1 MKKKLLVL
9 SYGRVCSHPTKQTRS
24 FGVHFITALAVLLC
38 YAIATASAQ
47 DVDPNRNRSYN
58 IVLNNVQYTHHN
70 EKMSAGDAVG
80 AVLTGVLTGQTS
92 VEATKYESDVK
103 GAIIKGLSG
112 AHRFHYND
120 GLVHISDV
128 TEEGNIAV
136 NALITNINASS
147 STRTWKDKDDK
158 VHVDTYYRGEVEAVL
173 TLKDIKTGEVIANPT
188 VSGRG
193 SGTSTFSTSDKAV
206 KHAIDMLSGNIT
218 RWLNDYRP
226 ITANF
231 IQAGAVKKD
240 KQKELFI
247 DFGSREGAYPGM
259 HMGIYQLYTI
269 KGKQGKSQLG
279 KLKIEEVA
287 GEDISRCKVTKGSK
301 DVKEAIDNGRK
312 LVVMSLD

>member
-1 MKKKLLVL
+1 MKKNLLAAFL
-9 SYGRVCSHPTKQTRS
+9 CCTI
-24 FGVHFITALAVLLC
+24 IT
-38 YAIATASAQ
+38 TSAQ
-47 DVDPNRNRSYN
+47 EVAPDRNCTYN

-70 EKMSAGDAVG
+70 DKMSVGDAVG

-92 VEATKYESDVK
+92 VEATKYEDDVK

-120 GLVHISDV
+120 GLIHVSDV
-128 TEEGNIAV
+128 VEEGNIAV

-147 STRTWKDKDDK
+147 SSRTWKDKEDK

-188 VSGRG
+188 VKGLG
-193 SGTSTFSTSDKAV
+193 SSTSMFSTSDQAV
-206 KHAIDMLSGNIT
+206 KHAIGMLSGSIT
-218 RWLNDYRP
+218 RWLNNYKP

-231 IQAGAVKKD
+231 VEAGAAKKD
-240 KQKELFI
+240 KQKEVFI
-247 DFGSREGAYPGM
+247 DYGSREGAYKGM
-259 HMGIYQLYTI
+259 HMGIYHLYTI
-269 KGKQGKSQLG
+269 KGKPGKSMLG

-287 GEDISRCKVTKGSK
+287 GEDLSRCKVTSGGK
-301 DVKEAIDNGRK
+301 DVKEAIDDGQT

>member
-1 MKKKLLVL
+1 MKKNLLTL
-9 SYGRVCSHPTKQTRS
+9 
-24 FGVHFITALAVLLC
+24 TALLC
-38 YAIATASAQ
+38 CTIITTSAQ
-47 DVDPNRNRSYN
+47 EVAPDRNRTYN

-70 EKMSAGDAVG
+70 DKMSVGDAVG

-92 VEATKYESDVK
+92 VEATKYEDDVK

-120 GLVHISDV
+120 GLIHVSDV
-128 TEEGNIAV
+128 VEEGNIAV

-147 STRTWKDKDDK
+147 SSRTWKDKEDK

-188 VSGRG
+188 VKGLG
-193 SGTSTFSTSDKAV
+193 SSTSMFSTSDQAV
-206 KHAIDMLSGNIT
+206 KHAIGMLSGSIT
-218 RWLNDYRP
+218 RWLNNYKP

-231 IQAGAVKKD
+231 VEAGAAKKD
-240 KQKELFI
+240 KQKEVFI
-247 DFGSREGAYPGM
+247 DYGSREGAYKGM
-259 HMGIYQLYTI
+259 HMGIYHLYTI
-269 KGKQGKSQLG
+269 KGKPGKSMLG

-287 GEDISRCKVTKGSK
+287 GEDLSRCKVTSGGK
-301 DVKEAIDNGRK
+301 DVKEAIDDGQT

>member
-1 MKKKLLVL
+1 MKKNFLAAFL
-9 SYGRVCSHPTKQTRS
+9 CCTI
-24 FGVHFITALAVLLC
+24 IT
-38 YAIATASAQ
+38 TSAQ
-47 DVDPNRNRSYN
+47 EVAPDRNRTYN

-70 EKMSAGDAVG
+70 DKMSAGDAIG

-92 VEATKYESDVK
+92 VEATKYEDDVK

-120 GLVHISDV
+120 GLIHVSDV
-128 TEEGNIAV
+128 VEEGNIAV

-147 STRTWKDKDDK
+147 SSRTWKDKEDK

-188 VSGRG
+188 VKGLG
-193 SGTSTFSTSDKAV
+193 SSTSMFSTSDQAV
-206 KHAIDMLSGNIT
+206 KHAIGMLSGSIT
-218 RWLNDYRP
+218 RWLNNYKP

-231 IQAGAVKKD
+231 VEAGAAKKD
-240 KQKELFI
+240 KQKEVFI
-247 DFGSREGAYPGM
+247 DYGSREGAYKGM
-259 HMGIYQLYTI
+259 HMGIYHLYTI
-269 KGKQGKSQLG
+269 KGKPGKSMLG

-287 GEDISRCKVTKGSK
+287 GEDLSRCKVTSGGK
-301 DVKEAIDNGRK
+301 DVKEAIDDGQT

>member
-1 MKKKLLVL
+1 MTL
-9 SYGRVCSHPTKQTRS
+9 
-24 FGVHFITALAVLLC
+24 AAVLC
-38 YAIATASAQ
+38 CSMSIFGQ
-47 DVDPNRNRSYN
+47 DVPTDRNRTYR
-58 IVLNNVQYTHHN
+58 ITLNNVQYAHHD

-80 AVLTGVLTGQTS
+80 KILTGALTGQTS

-120 GLVHISDV
+120 GLVQVSDV
-128 TEEGNIAV
+128 AEEGNIAV

-147 STRTWKDKDDK
+147 SSRTWKDKEDK

-193 SGTSTFSTSDKAV
+193 SSTSMFSTSDQAV
-206 KHAIDMLSGNIT
+206 KHAIGMLSGSIT
-218 RWLNDYRP
+218 RWLNNYKP

-231 IQAGAVKKD
+231 VEAGAVKKD
-240 KQKELFI
+240 KQKEVFI
-247 DFGSREGAYPGM
+247 DYGSREGAYKGM
-259 HMGIYQLYTI
+259 HMGIYHLYTI
-269 KGKQGKSQLG
+269 KGKPGKSMLG

-287 GEDISRCKVTKGSK
+287 GEDLSRCKVTSGSK
-301 DVKEAIDNGRK
+301 DVKAAIDDGQT

>member
-1 MKKKLLVL
+1 MKKNLLAAFL
-9 SYGRVCSHPTKQTRS
+9 CCTI
-24 FGVHFITALAVLLC
+24 IT
-38 YAIATASAQ
+38 TSAQ
-47 DVDPNRNRSYN
+47 EVAPDRNRTYN

-70 EKMSAGDAVG
+70 DKMSVGDAVG

-92 VEATKYESDVK
+92 VEATKYEDDVK

-120 GLVHISDV
+120 GLIHVSDV
-128 TEEGNIAV
+128 VEEGNIAV

-147 STRTWKDKDDK
+147 SSRTWKDKEDK

-188 VSGRG
+188 VKGLG
-193 SGTSTFSTSDKAV
+193 SSTSMFSTSDQAV
-206 KHAIDMLSGNIT
+206 KDAIGMLSGSIT
-218 RWLNDYRP
+218 RWLNNYKP

-231 IQAGAVKKD
+231 VEAGAAKKD
-240 KQKELFI
+240 KQKEVFI
-247 DFGSREGAYPGM
+247 DYGSREGAYKGM
-259 HMGIYQLYTI
+259 HMGIYHLYTI
-269 KGKQGKSQLG
+269 KGKPGKSMLG

-287 GEDISRCKVTKGSK
+287 GEDLSRCKVTSGGK
-301 DVKEAIDNGRK
+301 DVKEAIDDGQT

>member
-1 MKKKLLVL
+1 MKKNLLTL
-9 SYGRVCSHPTKQTRS
+9 
-24 FGVHFITALAVLLC
+24 TALLC
-38 YAIATASAQ
+38 CTIITTSAQ
-47 DVDPNRNRSYN
+47 EVAPDRNRTYN

-70 EKMSAGDAVG
+70 DKMSAGDAVG

-92 VEATKYESDVK
+92 VEATKYEDDVK

-120 GLVHISDV
+120 GLIHVSDV
-128 TEEGNIAV
+128 VEEGNIAV

-147 STRTWKDKDDK
+147 SSRTWKDKEDK

-188 VSGRG
+188 VKGLG
-193 SGTSTFSTSDKAV
+193 SSTSMFSTSDQAV
-206 KHAIDMLSGNIT
+206 KHAIGMLSGSIT
-218 RWLNDYRP
+218 RWLNNYKP

-231 IQAGAVKKD
+231 VEAGAAKKD
-240 KQKELFI
+240 KQKEVFI
-247 DFGSREGAYPGM
+247 NYGSREGAYKGM
-259 HMGIYQLYTI
+259 HMGIYHLYTI
-269 KGKQGKSQLG
+269 KGKPGKSMLG

-287 GEDISRCKVTKGSK
+287 GEDLSRCKVTSGGK
-301 DVKEAIDNGRK
+301 DVKEAIDDGQT

>member
-1 MKKKLLVL
+1 MKKNLLTL
-9 SYGRVCSHPTKQTRS
+9 
-24 FGVHFITALAVLLC
+24 TALLC
-38 YAIATASAQ
+38 CTIITTSAQ
-47 DVDPNRNRSYN
+47 EVAPDRNRTYN

-70 EKMSAGDAVG
+70 DKMSVGDAVG

-92 VEATKYESDVK
+92 VEATKYEDDVK

-120 GLVHISDV
+120 GLIHVSDV
-128 TEEGNIAV
+128 VEEGNIAV

-147 STRTWKDKDDK
+147 SSRTWKDKEDK

-188 VSGRG
+188 VKGLG
-193 SGTSTFSTSDKAV
+193 SSTSMFSTSDQAV
-206 KHAIDMLSGNIT
+206 KHAIGMLSGSIT
-218 RWLNDYRP
+218 RWLNNYKP

-231 IQAGAVKKD
+231 VEAGAVKKD
-240 KQKELFI
+240 KQKEVFI
-247 DFGSREGAYPGM
+247 DYGSREGAYKGM
-259 HMGIYQLYTI
+259 HMGIYHLYTI
-269 KGKQGKSQLG
+269 KGKPGKSMLG

-287 GEDISRCKVTKGSK
+287 GEDLSRCKVTSGGK
-301 DVKEAIDNGRK
+301 DVKEAIDDGQT

>member
-1 MKKKLLVL
+1 MKKNLLTL
-9 SYGRVCSHPTKQTRS
+9 
-24 FGVHFITALAVLLC
+24 TALLC
-38 YAIATASAQ
+38 CTIITTSAQ
-47 DVDPNRNRSYN
+47 EVAPDRNRTYN

-70 EKMSAGDAVG
+70 DKMSAGDAVG

-92 VEATKYESDVK
+92 VEATKYEDDVK

-120 GLVHISDV
+120 GLIHVSDV
-128 TEEGNIAV
+128 VEEGNIAV

-147 STRTWKDKDDK
+147 SSRTWKDKEDK

-188 VSGRG
+188 VKGLG
-193 SGTSTFSTSDKAV
+193 SSTSMFSTSDQAV
-206 KHAIDMLSGNIT
+206 KHAIDMLSGSIT
-218 RWLNDYRP
+218 RWLNNYKP

-231 IQAGAVKKD
+231 VEAGAAKKD
-240 KQKELFI
+240 KQKEVFI
-247 DFGSREGAYPGM
+247 DYGSREGAYKGM
-259 HMGIYQLYTI
+259 HMGIYHLYTI
-269 KGKQGKSQLG
+269 KGKPGKSMLG

-287 GEDISRCKVTKGSK
+287 GEDLSRCKVTSGGK
-301 DVKEAIDNGRK
+301 DVKEAIDDGQT

>member
-1 MKKKLLVL
+1 MKKNLLAAFL
-9 SYGRVCSHPTKQTRS
+9 CCTI
-24 FGVHFITALAVLLC
+24 IT
-38 YAIATASAQ
+38 TSAQ
-47 DVDPNRNRSYN
+47 EVAPDRNRTYN

-70 EKMSAGDAVG
+70 DKMSVGDAVG

-92 VEATKYESDVK
+92 VEATKYEDDVK

-120 GLVHISDV
+120 GLIHVSDV
-128 TEEGNIAV
+128 VEEGNIAV

-147 STRTWKDKDDK
+147 SSRTWKDKEDK

-188 VSGRG
+188 VKGLG
-193 SGTSTFSTSDKAV
+193 SSTSMFSTSDQAV
-206 KHAIDMLSGNIT
+206 KDAIGMLSGSIT
-218 RWLNDYRP
+218 RWLNNYKP

-231 IQAGAVKKD
+231 VEAGAVKKN
-240 KQKELFI
+240 KQKEVFI
-247 DFGSREGAYPGM
+247 DYGSREGAYKGM
-259 HMGIYQLYTI
+259 HMGIYHLYTI
-269 KGKQGKSQLG
+269 KGKPGKSMLG

-287 GEDISRCKVTKGSK
+287 GEDLSRCKVTSGGK
-301 DVKEAIDNGRK
+301 DVKEAIDDGQT

>member
-1 MKKKLLVL
+1 MKKNLL
-9 SYGRVCSHPTKQTRS
+9 TM
-24 FGVHFITALAVLLC
+24 AALLC
-38 YAIATASAQ
+38 CTIITTSAQ
-47 DVDPNRNRSYN
+47 DVDPDRNRTYN
-58 IVLNNVQYTHHN
+58 IVLNNVQYTHRD
-70 EKMSAGDAVG
+70 EKMSAGEAVG

-120 GLVHISDV
+120 GLVQVSDV
-128 TEEGNIAV
+128 AEEGNIAV

-147 STRTWKDKDDK
+147 SSRTWKDK

-193 SGTSTFSTSDKAV
+193 SSTSMFSTSDQAV
-206 KHAIDMLSGNIT
+206 KHAIGMLSGSIT
-218 RWLNDYRP
+218 RWLNNYKP

-231 IQAGAVKKD
+231 VEAGAAKKD
-240 KQKELFI
+240 KQKEVFI
-247 DFGSREGAYPGM
+247 DYGSREGAYKGM

-269 KGKQGKSQLG
+269 KGKPGKSLLG

-287 GEDISRCKVTKGSK
+287 GEDLSRCKVTSGSK
-301 DVKEAIDNGRK
+301 DIKAAIDDGQT

>member
-1 MKKKLLVL
+1 MKKNFLAAFL
-9 SYGRVCSHPTKQTRS
+9 CCTI
-24 FGVHFITALAVLLC
+24 IT
-38 YAIATASAQ
+38 TSAQ
-47 DVDPNRNRSYN
+47 EVAPDRNRTYN

-70 EKMSAGDAVG
+70 DKMSAGDAIG

-92 VEATKYESDVK
+92 VEATKYEDDVK

-120 GLVHISDV
+120 GLIHVCDV
-128 TEEGNIAV
+128 VEEGNIAV

-147 STRTWKDKDDK
+147 SSRTWKDKEDK

-188 VSGRG
+188 VKGLG
-193 SGTSTFSTSDKAV
+193 SSTSMFSTSDQAV
-206 KHAIDMLSGNIT
+206 KHAIGMLSGSIT
-218 RWLNDYRP
+218 RWLNNYKP

-231 IQAGAVKKD
+231 VEAGAAKKD
-240 KQKELFI
+240 KQKEVFI
-247 DFGSREGAYPGM
+247 DYGSREGAYKGM
-259 HMGIYQLYTI
+259 HMGIYHLYTI
-269 KGKQGKSQLG
+269 KGKPGKSMLG

-287 GEDISRCKVTKGSK
+287 GEDLSRCKVTSGGK
-301 DVKEAIDNGRK
+301 DVKEAIDDGQT

>member
-1 MKKKLLVL
+1 MKKNLLTL
-9 SYGRVCSHPTKQTRS
+9 
-24 FGVHFITALAVLLC
+24 TALLC
-38 YAIATASAQ
+38 CTIITTSAQ
-47 DVDPNRNRSYN
+47 EVAPDRNRTYN

-70 EKMSAGDAVG
+70 DKMSAGDAVG

-92 VEATKYESDVK
+92 VEATKYEDDVK

-120 GLVHISDV
+120 GLIHVSDV
-128 TEEGNIAV
+128 VEEGYIAV

-147 STRTWKDKDDK
+147 SSRTWKDKEDK

-188 VSGRG
+188 VKGLG
-193 SGTSTFSTSDKAV
+193 SSTSMFSTSDQAV
-206 KHAIDMLSGNIT
+206 KHAIGMLSGSIT
-218 RWLNDYRP
+218 RWLNNYKP

-231 IQAGAVKKD
+231 VEAGAAKKD
-240 KQKELFI
+240 KQKEVFI
-247 DFGSREGAYPGM
+247 DYGSREGAYKGM
-259 HMGIYQLYTI
+259 HMGIYHLYTI
-269 KGKQGKSQLG
+269 KGKPGKSMLG

-287 GEDISRCKVTKGSK
+287 GEDLSRCKVTSGGK
-301 DVKEAIDNGRK
+301 DVKEAIDDGQT

>member
-1 MKKKLLVL
+1 MKKNLLAAFL
-9 SYGRVCSHPTKQTRS
+9 CCTI
-24 FGVHFITALAVLLC
+24 IT
-38 YAIATASAQ
+38 TSAQ
-47 DVDPNRNRSYN
+47 EVAPDRNRTYN

-70 EKMSAGDAVG
+70 DKMSVGDAVG

-92 VEATKYESDVK
+92 VEATKYEDDVK

-120 GLVHISDV
+120 GLIHVSDV
-128 TEEGNIAV
+128 VEEGNIAV

-147 STRTWKDKDDK
+147 SSRTWKDKEGK

-188 VSGRG
+188 ISGRG
-193 SGTSTFSTSDKAV
+193 STTSMFSTSDQAV
-206 KHAIDMLSGNIT
+206 KDAIGMLSGSVK
-218 RWLNDYRP
+218 RWLNNYKP

-240 KQKELFI
+240 KQKEVFI
-247 DFGSREGAYPGM
+247 DLGSREGAYKGM

-269 KGKQGKSQLG
+269 KGKQGKSLLG
-279 KLKIEEVA
+279 KLRIEEVA
-287 GEDISRCKVTKGSK
+287 GEDISRCKVTSGSK
-301 DVKEAIDNGRK
+301 DIKEAIDDGQT
-312 LVVMSLD
+312 LAVMSLD

>member
-1 MKKKLLVL
+1 
-9 SYGRVCSHPTKQTRS
+9 
-24 FGVHFITALAVLLC
+24 
-38 YAIATASAQ
+38 
-47 DVDPNRNRSYN
+47 
-58 IVLNNVQYTHHN
+58 
-70 EKMSAGDAVG
+70 MSAGDAVG

-92 VEATKYESDVK
+92 VEATKYEDDVK

-120 GLVHISDV
+120 GLIHVSDV
-128 TEEGNIAV
+128 VEEGNIAV

-147 STRTWKDKDDK
+147 SSRTWKDKEDK

-193 SGTSTFSTSDKAV
+193 SGTSMFSTSDQAV
-206 KHAIDMLSGNIT
+206 KHAIGMLSGSIT
-218 RWLNDYRP
+218 RWLNNYKP

-231 IQAGAVKKD
+231 VEAGAAKKD
-240 KQKELFI
+240 KQKEVFI
-247 DFGSREGAYPGM
+247 DYGSREGAYKGM
-259 HMGIYQLYTI
+259 HMGIYHLYTI
-269 KGKQGKSQLG
+269 KGKPGKSMLG

-287 GEDISRCKVTKGSK
+287 GEDLSRCKVTSGGK
-301 DVKEAIDNGRK
+301 DVKEAIDDGQT